1 MNLDDAL
8 SGIVGYV
15 VHRMKNNL
23 PLQVP
28 NTMKLAGHAAREEA
42 TVYLRYQA
50 DNLEGQTRM
59 AGSREI
65 MKRNSQTAKSYR
77 ALADLIEATL

>member
-1 MNLDDAL
+1 MNIDDAL

-23 PLQVP
+23 PLQIP
-28 NTMKLAGHAAREEA
+28 NSMKLAGHAAREEA
-42 TVYLRYQA
+42 SVYLRYQA
-50 DNLEGQTRM
+50 DQLEGQTRM

-65 MKRNSQTAKSYR
+65 MRRDAKTAKSYR